1 MGATEFMVVVE
12 GRSMKEAFRS
22 AVENARFE
30 YGNRGYTGTI
40 AEKSECIAFTPRDSQ
55 LEPFFAQVK
64 EKLGKQLDEMRA
76 AKPDQTGMVALGSE
90 FYRRYTTAKGL
101 AEEIAKLEGIL
112 VDPSRLREEAL
123 LLFANDFSANDKR
136 AQDKWGPCVGIEV
149 RSPDEVKRLSKDA
162 AQKLLEE
169 KYGPGVQV
177 EVSRRGGQT
186 MVQVGVKKNGV
197 LTIGPYGSAVG
208 KDADEARGLLFA
220 KPGKYVLFGTASC

>member
-1 MGATEFMVVVE
+1 MVVVE

-55 LEPFFAQVK
+55 LEPFFAKVK

-76 AKPDQTGMVALGSE
+76 AKPGPDGDGGARLGVLPPVHD
-90 FYRRYTTAKGL
+90 G
-101 AEEIAKLEGIL
+101 EGAGRG
-112 VDPSRLREEAL
+112 DRQAGGHPGRSRLREEAL
-123 LLFANDFSANDKR
+123 LLFANDLSANDKR

-177 EVSRRGGQT
+177 EVSRRGDQT